1 MPPSREGDLLPMTKS
16 ILTPGGRLR
25 SLLRSPVARAV
36 LSVSLVTL
44 LVLLVRADVTA
55 QDGGSSTPPA
65 SGAVPPPAGTD
76 IETLRKLLGLPSM
89 AGKQAPAPA
98 AAPTS
103 APSPQPP
110 APSGDEAAIGSEE
123 EQKPE
128 PVPSGKAPARSKPV
142 AAKPAAKKSTRPV
155 AKAAPRPAA
164 RPATEEQPE
173 PPAPVAKVA
182 APDADAAAP
191 AQGSMQDVPPA
202 GTVVSAANM
211 ERWKHLLGP
220 SIQWAVS
227 RGATLPVI
235 DPTPA
240 PLEPFREE
248 ATKKYSPQVKL
259 APDKNSM
266 RNYVAGIPFPLVTDD
281 DPDVAI
287 KMMFNFESRLVVDDV
302 AARNFSCDT
311 GRIDPK
317 LGLETERHYVVD
329 AFRRLFYVS
338 RFHVDPKPTW
348 PTTDGVRY
356 REMLGALHE
365 PFDLKGAGFTYI
377 RYLDPGHH
385 DDSWIYFPQFKR
397 VRRLST
403 AQRSEGV
410 FGQDVDLDS
419 YAGYAGNPAW
429 SNWTYLGKKTVL
441 GVMHARNLPSK
452 YQKSPADFFPD
463 DVWEPREVYVL
474 LAVSRLGGY
483 NFGQRVLYLD
493 RESLFI
499 PYTEIYDLNGSLWK
513 GLVQTWKFGRESI
526 PGAKRTRYD
535 YDQFYIPTLSMFD
548 IQNNHVTRCQLPS
561 PDEKGEEGWHFNVG
575 DAEGTTEEVFSVSHF
590 IEVGR

>member
-1 MPPSREGDLLPMTKS
+1 MQEQK
-16 ILTPGGRLR
+16 
-25 SLLRSPVARAV
+25 
-36 LSVSLVTL
+36 
-44 LVLLVRADVTA
+44 
-55 QDGGSSTPPA
+55 
-65 SGAVPPPAGTD
+65 
-76 IETLRKLLGLPSM
+76 
-89 AGKQAPAPA
+89 APAPVPVVDTPSPSPA
-98 AAPTS
+98 EPAVDQVDETRPDAAP
-103 APSPQPP
+103 
-110 APSGDEAAIGSEE
+110 
-123 EQKPE
+123 
-128 PVPSGKAPARSKPV
+128 SKPKPSV
-142 AAKPAAKKSTRPV
+142 AKPAAKKPARPV
-155 AKAAPRPAA
+155 VKATPKPSVPTVSEKAAPAGEAPQAQQA
-164 RPATEEQPE
+164 S
-173 PPAPVAKVA
+173 APV
-182 APDADAAAP
+182 
-191 AQGSMQDVPPA
+191 QGSMDDVPPA

-240 PLEPFREE
+240 PLEPFREA
-248 ATKKYSPQVKL
+248 ATKQYSSQVTL
-259 APDKNSM
+259 SPDKNSM
-266 RNYVAGIPFPLVTDD
+266 RSYVAGIPFPLVTDD

-287 KMMFNFESRLVVDDV
+287 KMMFNFESRLAVDDV

-317 LGLETERHYVVD
+317 LGLQTERHYVVD

-338 RFHVDPKPTW
+338 RFHIDPKPTW
-348 PTTDGVRY
+348 PSPEGVRY

-377 RYLDPGHH
+377 RYVNPLHH

-452 YQKSPADFFPD
+452 FQKSPADFFPE

-499 PYTEIYDLNGSLWK
+499 PYTEIYDLNGALWK
-513 GLVQTWKFGRESI
+513 GLVQTWKFGRETI
-526 PGAKRTRYD
+526 AGAKRAKYD
-535 YDQFYIPTLSMFD
+535 YDQFFIPSLSMID

-561 PDEKGEEGWHFNVG
+561 PDEKGEEGWYFNVG
-575 DAEGTTEEVFSVSHF
+575 PAEGTTEEVFSVSHF
-590 IEVGR
+590 IEAGR

>member
-1 MPPSREGDLLPMTKS
+1 MRNTIASVH
-16 ILTPGGRLR
+16 
-25 SLLRSPVARAV
+25 LLRA
-36 LSVSLVTL
+36 LVPAALAAL
-44 LVLLVRADVTA
+44 LVLAGRAEVPA
-55 QDGGSSTPPA
+55 QEGGGSPMS
-65 SGAVPPPAGTD
+65 SEGVVPPPAGTD

-89 AGKQAPAPA
+89 APATAPAKPADQKPAPAVKAAEPPAPAVEAEKPSAPVPAPAPA
-98 AAPTS
+98 
-103 APSPQPP
+103 
-110 APSGDEAAIGSEE
+110 
-123 EQKPE
+123 
-128 PVPSGKAPARSKPV
+128 VKAPAKPKPPIAKPV
-142 AAKPAAKKSTRPV
+142 PKKPAKPVVKSAPKATPVPEAPPADAPPDEAPVADAPAAKVVK
-155 AKAAPRPAA
+155 
-164 RPATEEQPE
+164 E
-173 PPAPVAKVA
+173 PSASV
-182 APDADAAAP
+182 
-191 AQGSMQDVPPA
+191 QGSMEDVPPA
-202 GTVVSAANM
+202 GTVVSSANM

-240 PLEPFREE
+240 PLEPFREA
-248 ATKKYSPQVKL
+248 ATKQYSSQVSL

-287 KMMFNFESRLVVDDV
+287 KMMFNFESRLAVDDATV
-302 AARNFSCDT
+302 RNFSCDT
-311 GRIDPK
+311 GSIDPQR
-317 LGLETERHYVVD
+317 GLETERHYVID
-329 AFRRLFYVS
+329 SFRRLFYVS
-338 RFHVDPKPTW
+338 RFHFDPKPTW
-348 PTTDGVRY
+348 KTSEGVRY
-356 REMLGALHE
+356 REMLGPLLE

-377 RYLDPGHH
+377 RYLNPAQH

-410 FGQDVDLDS
+410 FGQDIDLDS

-441 GVMHARNLPSK
+441 GVMHARNLPSRF
-452 YQKSPADFFPD
+452 QKSPVDFFPD

-499 PYTEIYDLNGSLWK
+499 PYTEIYDLKGSLWK
-513 GLVQTWKFGRESI
+513 GLVQTWKFGREPI
-526 PGAKRTRYD
+526 PNSKRARYD
-535 YDQFYIPTLSMFD
+535 YDQFFIPALSMFD
-548 IQNNHVTRCQLPS
+548 IQNNHVTRCQFPS
-561 PDEKGEEGWHFNVG
+561 PDEKGEEGWYFNVG
-575 DAEGTTEEVFSVSHF
+575 TAEGTTEEVFSVSKF
-590 IEVGR
+590 IEGGR